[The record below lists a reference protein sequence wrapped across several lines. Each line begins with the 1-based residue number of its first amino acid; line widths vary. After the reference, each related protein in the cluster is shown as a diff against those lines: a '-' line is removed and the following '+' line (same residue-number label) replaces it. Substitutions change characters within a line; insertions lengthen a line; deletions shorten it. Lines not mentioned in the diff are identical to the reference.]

1 MQRPV
6 RRLKRKRVFV
16 SFDYDD
22 DLALRNFIVGQA
34 RLGDSP
40 FEVVDHS
47 LKDTAPEALWERKAG
62 RAIARSDIVTVM
74 LVWRTR
80 FAPGV
85 LKEVR
90 MARSIG
96 KPIFQII
103 GYLNGSRAW
112 RIAGAG
118 RVYLWTWPNLK
129 RLLS

>member
-1 MQRPV
+1 MQRPA

-16 SFDYDD
+16 SFDHDND
-22 DLALRNFIVGQA
+22 VALRNFIVGQA

-47 LKDTAPEALWERKAG
+47 LKGTAPEALWERKAG
-62 RAIARSDIVTVM
+62 RDIARSDIVFVM
-74 LVWRTR
+74 LGRRAR

-90 MARSIG
+90 MARSTG
-96 KPIFQII
+96 KPIFQIM
-103 GYLNGSRAW
+103 GYRNGSRAW

-118 RVYLWTWPNLK
+118 RVYL
-129 RLLS
+129 